1 MTYAEIRQHVLV
13 QLSPEMDHAEIPA
26 LLHTLAFIALHGDA
40 MEAAAALLARGRP
53 DLRERTRVERLME
66 QVEDSWAEEIAALR
80 AEVIRQHGLSAQTCA
95 GAEAVL
101 ALLQR
106 EFIRAPTP

>member
-1 MTYAEIRQHVLV
+1 MTYAEIRQHILV
-13 QLSPEMDHAEIPA
+13 QLSPEMDPAEIPA
-26 LLHTLAFIALHGDA
+26 LLHTVAFIALHGDA
-40 MEAAAALLARGRP
+40 MQAAAALLGRGRP
-53 DLRERTRVERLME
+53 DLLERTRVERLME

-80 AEVIRQHGLSAQTCA
+80 AEVIRQHGLSVKTRA

-106 EFIRAPTP
+106 EFIQAPTP

>member
-1 MTYAEIRQHVLV
+1 MTYAEIRQHILV
-13 QLSPEMDHAEIPA
+13 QLSPEMDPAEIPA
-26 LLHTLAFIALHGDA
+26 LLHTVAFIALHGDA
-40 MEAAAALLARGRP
+40 MQAAAVLLAHGKP
-53 DLRERTRVERLME
+53 DLLERTRIERLME

-80 AEVIRQHGLSAQTCA
+80 AEVIRQHGLSVKTRA

-106 EFIRAPTP
+106 EFIQAPPP